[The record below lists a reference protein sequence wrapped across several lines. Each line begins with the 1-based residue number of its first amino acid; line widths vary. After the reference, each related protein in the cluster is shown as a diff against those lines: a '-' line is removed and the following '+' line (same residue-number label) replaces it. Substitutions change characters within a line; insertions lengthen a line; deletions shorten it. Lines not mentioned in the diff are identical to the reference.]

1 VILTGDRLGKD
12 GKLASAI
19 KGRALRVVYPAHLD
33 AAGHMVPKTIAY
45 ALVDLPDWAERQTG
59 PVMTVDGK
67 VATGVSRGLLGAA
80 EHAPDALAVLPAS
93 TRASVADP
101 QLADAAPTAALAG
114 LLLNRVR
121 PQPRPSTRSR
131 PRPRRSSPP
140 ARSNRRAPFLRLE
153 ATHEP
158 VQHLRAPARNHH
170 R

>member
-101 QLADAAPTAALAG
+101 QLADAAPTAPWRGPA
-114 LLLNRVR
+114 
-121 PQPRPSTRSR
+121 QPSTTAT
-131 PRPRRSSPP
+131 SPIDKIKAEAAQILTAGKVKSAGTFSP
-140 ARSNRRAPFLRLE
+140 TGSNP
-153 ATHEP
+153 
-158 VQHLRAPARNHH
+158 
-170 R
+170 